1 MKEFKIDA
9 KVAAMNSR
17 QIVRMLVVLSSQFSR
32 LESQLWQFKPPC
44 LIQPKRKR
52 K

>member
-9 KVAAMNSR
+9 KVAAVHSR
-17 QIVRMLVVLSSQFSR
+17 QIVRMLVTLTSQFSR
-32 LESQLWQFKPPC
+32 RESQLGQFKPPC

>member
-9 KVAAMNSR
+9 KVAAVHSR
-17 QIVRMLVVLSSQFSR
+17 QIVRMLVVMSSQLAR
-32 LESQLWQFKPPC
+32 LESQLGQFKPPC